1 MKQLNYIWTIALSV
15 FALASCSSN
24 DDATSIVDSKNGKEI
39 KLGYAV
45 NGMTRSTYSL
55 DTKLSSGAYVYA
67 WIFDT
72 GHEHG
77 ATGGTESALYGA
89 TTYQHIT
96 GNVLTPLNTT
106 GSTIFRTYPLNQHTI
121 NIYALH
127 GNFRELITQDM
138 AYPTSTMTY
147 SVKTDQTTEANYA
160 ASDLMFGTR
169 LNAYTTEDTVALS
182 FKHLLSKIIIVP
194 KVDASAD
201 FTIKKIKVMNTIPT
215 ANLTLNQTSRSTA
228 PTIVA
233 SGNRAN
239 ISIATDASTYTGTD
253 VEDECIIIPQTLPA
267 TVLNSSGVAVATPFI
282 RVTLDNETEYTYSL
296 PSSMT
301 FEAGK
306 SYRFTVQL
314 KESDISVGYTVDDWA
329 AGNWD
334 TSHPNGQEIFADQ
347 DE

>member
-1 MKQLNYIWTIALSV
+1 MKQLNYIWTMALGI

-24 DDATSIVDSKNGKEI
+24 DDATTSTIDSKNGKEI

-45 NGMTRSTYSL
+45 NDMTRSTYNL
-55 DTKLSSGAYVYA
+55 DTKLTSGAYVYA
-67 WIFDT
+67 WIYDT
-72 GHEHG
+72 GHASG
-77 ATGGTESALYGA
+77 ATGGTESALYGT

-96 GNVLTPLNTT
+96 GNILTPLNTT
-106 GSTIFRTYPLNQHTI
+106 GSTIFRTYPMNQHTI
-121 NIYALH
+121 NIYAVH
-127 GNFRELITQDM
+127 GNFSGILSQDM
-138 AYPTSTMTY
+138 PYPTSAITY

-160 ASDLMFGTR
+160 ASDLMYGKR
-169 LNAYTTEDTVALS
+169 MEAYATEDTVALT
-182 FKHLLSKIIIVP
+182 FKHLLSKIIVVP

-201 FTIKKIKVMNTIPT
+201 FSIAGIKIMNTIPT
-215 ANLTLNQTSRSTA
+215 ATLTFNTTNRTIA
-228 PTIVA
+228 PTVVVNGSA
-233 SGNRAN
+233 KD
-239 ISIATDASTYTGTD
+239 ISISCDASTYTGAD
-253 VEDECIIIPQTLPA
+253 VDNEGIIIPQTVA
-267 TVLNSSGVAVATPFI
+267 AGTDFIKVVLNNKMT
-282 RVTLDNETEYTYSL
+282 YTYTL